1 MAWRAELLRR
11 RWYCINGF
19 DMISWHSKYLYD
31 EWWNSLSQEQKER
44 IEQRRKDKRERE
56 ARECKELMCR
66 LMSMTMMVSN
76 MSVHANAKSREKY
89 NGVYDEYGFP
99 II

>member
-1 MAWRAELLRR
+1 MAWRAELKRR
-11 RWYCINGF
+11 GWYCICGVN
-19 DMISWHSKYLYD
+19 MISWYSKYLYD

-56 ARECKELMCR
+56 ARECKELMYR

-76 MSVHANAKSREKY
+76 MSAHASAKSREKY